1 MATRRPPAALPE
13 PDNVLNRIQRGLT
26 GYVSYLATCEMNA
39 VFTEYMLYEP
49 ILRILTTRGYGVKP
63 EFECPNIEQPEIG
76 DKRKLDFV
84 VEGHGHILAIE
95 VKWTD
100 TRTVD
105 VEEDLLKLVAY
116 KNAAAGNRSF
126 LCIFGKYSKIHDLR
140 FSKFHDDS
148 LAAMK
153 HKEFGGPV
161 FAKLKKTQYGCRVF
175 EIL

>member
-1 MATRRPPAALPE
+1 MAKRRPAIVLPE
-13 PDNVLNRIQRGLT
+13 PHNVLNRIQRGLA
-26 GYVSYLATCEMNA
+26 GYISYLATCEMNA

-49 ILRILTTRGYGVKP
+49 ILRILTTRGYAVKP
-63 EFECPNIEQPEIG
+63 ERKCPNIDQPRLG

-84 VEGHGHILAIE
+84 VEGHSHIFAIE

-105 VEEDLLKLVAY
+105 VEEDLLKLIAY

-126 LCIFGKYSKIHDLR
+126 LCVFGTYSMLHDLR
-140 FSKFHDDS
+140 FRKLHDAS
-148 LAAMK
+148 LASLK
-153 HKEFGGPV
+153 REEFGKPV
-161 FAKLKKTQYGCRVF
+161 FADLTKTRYGCRVF